1 MNAAGAPSVLA
12 PAGLEAAAL
21 AEVTWVLIIGAAL
34 LFTGTLALLAL
45 ALRARSRRERPSRW
59 WVLGGGVA
67 LPVSV
72 LGALL
77 LYSTARTA
85 GLELGLANP
94 PLVVAVTG
102 RLWWWELSYRDPA
115 SGRSVQS
122 ANELRIPVG
131 RPVQL
136 GLRSDDVIH
145 SLWVPELGG
154 KMDLVPGRTNRLVIT
169 ATRPGLYRGQCAEF
183 CGEQHAKMA
192 LHVRAMPA
200 PEFDRWLAA
209 QAAGPAPGDTRA
221 GDDTPGRRAFVAH
234 GCAACHAVEA
244 TPGGPG
250 SGPNLG
256 PNLAQLADRTHLGAG
271 LLPNDAVALRRWI
284 TDVQAIKP
292 GARMPS
298 YAQLDAA
305 TLDALVAYLGT
316 LR

>member
-1 MNAAGAPSVLA
+1 
-12 PAGLEAAAL
+12 
-21 AEVTWVLIIGAAL
+21 
-34 LFTGTLALLAL
+34 
-45 ALRARSRRERPSRW
+45 
-59 WVLGGGVA
+59 
-67 LPVSV
+67 VSV

-183 CGEQHAKMA
+183 CGLQHAKMRLR
-192 LHVRAMPA
+192 LHADAPADFENWRQQQLQAGREPSTDAERRGRSVFTSASCVLCHSVQGTDASATIGPDLTHVASRDMIAAGTLPNTPANLAAWIAAPHRLKPGVQMPA
-200 PEFDRWLAA
+200 TPL
-209 QAAGPAPGDTRA
+209 PP
-221 GDDTPGRRAFVAH
+221 DD
-234 GCAACHAVEA
+234 
-244 TPGGPG
+244 
-250 SGPNLG
+250 
-256 PNLAQLADRTHLGAG
+256 LGA
-271 LLPNDAVALRRWI
+271 LTQYLASLR
-284 TDVQAIKP
+284 
-292 GARMPS
+292 
-298 YAQLDAA
+298 
-305 TLDALVAYLGT
+305 
-316 LR
+316 